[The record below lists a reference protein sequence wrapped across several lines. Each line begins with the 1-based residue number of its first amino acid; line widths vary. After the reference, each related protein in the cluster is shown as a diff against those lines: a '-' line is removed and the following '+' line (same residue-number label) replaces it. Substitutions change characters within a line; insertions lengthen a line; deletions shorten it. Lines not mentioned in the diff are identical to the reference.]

1 MNKKSKTDPWFCIE
15 LPVTAYHEAS
25 AIQHRLL
32 SARINQV
39 IEKEMALLLEH
50 FPVFTIGRRGGM
62 ENLTVSTDFLK
73 KENISIVQIER
84 GGDITFHGP
93 GQIICY
99 PIVHLRSMHLTVVDF
114 VTALEEVMLQ
124 TVADWGIGA
133 VRNQMNRGIWI
144 KDCKLGSIGIAVRKG
159 VSFHGFALNVNTALK
174 PFDWINPCGL
184 AGVKMTSMK
193 QVLSKPLD
201 LNRVY
206 KSVKHH
212 LQDVF
217 GIELINKNLSD
228 LPPS

>member
-1 MNKKSKTDPWFCIE
+1 MNQKIKTDPWFCIE
-15 LPVTAYHEAS
+15 LPVTAYHETL

-32 SARINQV
+32 NARINRV
-39 IEKEMALLLEH
+39 IDKEMALLLEH
-50 FPVFTIGRRGGM
+50 FPVFTIGRRRGM

-73 KENISIVQIER
+73 KENISVVQIER

-99 PIVHLRSMHLTVVDF
+99 PIVRLRSMDLTVVDF
-114 VTALEEVMLQ
+114 VTALEEVMIQ

-144 KDCKLGSIGIAVRKG
+144 GDCKLGSIGIAVRRG

-193 QVLSKPLD
+193 QILSKPLD

-206 KSVKHH
+206 KSVKRH

-217 GIELINKNLSD
+217 DVELIKKNLLD
-228 LPPS
+228 LPFS

>member
-1 MNKKSKTDPWFCIE
+1 MNQEIKTDPWFCIE
-15 LPVTAYHEAS
+15 LPVTAYHEAL

-32 SARINQV
+32 NARINRV
-39 IEKEMALLLEH
+39 IDKEMALLLEH
-50 FPVFTIGRRGGM
+50 FPVFTIGRRHGM
-62 ENLTVSTDFLK
+62 GNLTVSTDFLK
-73 KENISIVQIER
+73 KENISVVQIER

-99 PIVHLRSMHLTVVDF
+99 PIVRLRSMDLTVVDF
-114 VTALEEVMLQ
+114 VTALEEVMIQ

-133 VRNQMNRGIWI
+133 ERNQMNRGIWI
-144 KDCKLGSIGIAVRKG
+144 GDCKLGSIGIAVRRG

-193 QVLSKPLD
+193 QILSKPLD

-206 KSVKHH
+206 KSVKRH

-217 GIELINKNLSD
+217 DVELIKKNLLD
-228 LPPS
+228 LPFS